1 LGTCCK
7 SRTDDIFPSKTN
19 SELGKQLYGKIMIT
33 KITKKYDKKD
43 VTVGKGECYSE
54 NFVRNLGGENI

>member
-1 LGTCCK
+1 
-7 SRTDDIFPSKTN
+7 
-19 SELGKQLYGKIMIT
+19 MIT